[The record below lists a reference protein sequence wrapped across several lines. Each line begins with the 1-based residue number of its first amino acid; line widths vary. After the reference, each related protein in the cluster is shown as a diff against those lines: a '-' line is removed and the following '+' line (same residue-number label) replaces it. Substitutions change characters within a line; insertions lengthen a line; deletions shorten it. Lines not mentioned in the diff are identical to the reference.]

1 MARRMWT
8 CEPCCR
14 CGQRENGGSKD
25 IYNYDRETTLECGF
39 TNFACKGEIFKD
51 RMHLIK
57 FRQGK
62 EMEEDSEE
70 EEGKREREGEIEE
83 REEGGF
89 ALNDLALVTR
99 KE

>member
-1 MARRMWT
+1 MRTLLPLWT
-8 CEPCCR
+8 KGEW
-14 CGQRENGGSKD
+14 ESGGSKD

-70 EEGKREREGEIEE
+70 EEGKREREG
-83 REEGGF
+83 
-89 ALNDLALVTR
+89 R
-99 KE
+99 KEDLH